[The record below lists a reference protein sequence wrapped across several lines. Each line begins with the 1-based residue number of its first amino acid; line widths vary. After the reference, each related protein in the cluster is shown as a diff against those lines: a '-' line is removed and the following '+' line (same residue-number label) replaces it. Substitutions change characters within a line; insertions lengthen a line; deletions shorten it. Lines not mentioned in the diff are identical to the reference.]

1 LKDPLFSASQKDD
14 AFDLADKGTG
24 DSKET
29 FKPDWDAAFL
39 QEQNEIHGVILV
51 TGDCFNTVDRKL
63 KEVKATL
70 SAKGK
75 SSIAEVATLAG
86 NVRPG
91 ENKGH
96 EQ

>member
-29 FKPDWDAAFL
+29 FKPDWD
-39 QEQNEIHGVILV
+39 HGVILV